1 MVQRGR
7 QSTLRKRAKVSGI
20 GVHSG
25 REVSIT
31 LHPAE
36 ADSGV
41 TFFRTNAEDG
51 RDREIPANYRHVN
64 ATDLCT
70 TVGVPGAS
78 VATIEH
84 LMAALSALDV
94 DNATVEIDGP
104 EVPVMDGSAGAFT
117 SAVDAAGVTG
127 LEAPLRYL
135 KVTKPVRIQQGD
147 SFAEFTPY
155 NGRRIEVE
163 IDFASPLIGKQSFA
177 ADIDSECFR
186 RDIARARTFGF
197 LAEVEQLWA
206 RGFALGASLE
216 NAVVIGDDR
225 VINPEGLRFAD
236 EFVRHKV
243 LDAVG
248 DLALA
253 GAPILGRYR
262 SYRGGHKLNF
272 RALEALF
279 ADTSAWVMV
288 EAAQPRREP
297 VHADLVSGVVAPAF
311 SAEVS

>member
-1 MVQRGR
+1 MPPI
-7 QSTLRKRAKVSGI
+7 S
-20 GVHSG
+20 
-25 REVSIT
+25 
-31 LHPAE
+31 
-36 ADSGV
+36 
-41 TFFRTNAEDG
+41 
-51 RDREIPANYRHVN
+51 
-64 ATDLCT
+64 
-70 TVGVPGAS
+70 
-78 VATIEH
+78 ATI
-84 LMAALSALDV
+84 
-94 DNATVEIDGP
+94 EIDGP
-104 EVPVMDGSAGAFT
+104 EVPVMDGSANAFT
-117 SAVDAAGVTG
+117 SAVDAAGVAG
-127 LEAPLRYL
+127 LDAPLRYI
-135 KVTKPVRIQQGD
+135 KITKPVRIQNGE

-163 IDFASPLIGKQSFA
+163 IDFASPLIGRQSFA

-206 RGFALGASLE
+206 RGYALGASLE

-225 VINPEGLRFAD
+225 VINPEGLRYAD
-236 EFVRHKV
+236 EFARHKV

-272 RALEALF
+272 KALEALF
-279 ADTSAWVMV
+279 ADSSAWVMV
-288 EAAQPRREP
+288 EATQPRRESS
-297 VHADLVSGVVAPAF
+297 HADLVSGVVAPAF

>member
-1 MVQRGR
+1 
-7 QSTLRKRAKVSGI
+7 
-20 GVHSG
+20 
-25 REVSIT
+25 
-31 LHPAE
+31 
-36 ADSGV
+36 
-41 TFFRTNAEDG
+41 
-51 RDREIPANYRHVN
+51 
-64 ATDLCT
+64 
-70 TVGVPGAS
+70 
-78 VATIEH
+78 
-84 LMAALSALDV
+84 
-94 DNATVEIDGP
+94 
-104 EVPVMDGSAGAFT
+104 MDGSAGAFM
-117 SAVDAAGVTG
+117 SALDEAGIDA
-127 LEAPLRYL
+127 LDAPRRYL
-135 KVTKPVRIQQGD
+135 KILKPVRIEQGQ

-163 IDFASPLIGKQSFA
+163 IDFATPLIGRQKFC
-177 ADIDSECFR
+177 ADMDTECFR

-225 VINPEGLRFAD
+225 IINPEGLRFAD

-248 DLALA
+248 DISLA
-253 GAPILGRYR
+253 GAPILGCYR

-288 EAAQPRREP
+288 EAPQQPVSRQFSG
-297 VHADLVSGVVAPAF
+297 ADIAVGAIAPAYAPEA
-311 SAEVS
+311 S